1 MNRKSPIIIGIAGG
15 TGSGKSTFTNRLKDA
30 FGDQVTVLYHDN
42 YYRAH
47 DDMPFEQRKKLNYDH
62 PDAFETELL
71 LEHLNKLKNWEAI
84 DCPTYNYAN
93 HNRAEATIHIEPR
106 PVILLEGILVLY
118 DEALRNLLDIR
129 IFVDADADERILRR
143 ILRDTKERGR
153 DIENIID
160 QYLTTVKPM
169 HALFVEPTRAY
180 ADVVTNSG
188 RNEVAFSLVRGE
200 IARLLEE
207 AKAEISG
214 SLRSRIEVTISIFYT
229 SSPTNNPYNV
239 GFTCNSFIIV
249 SNAAPSAFLPWR
261 IARIMMFFG
270 VCSMS
275 MNSRI
280 CVR

>member
-1 MNRKSPIIIGIAGG
+1 MEETTVNRKSPIIIGIAGG

-93 HNRAEATIHIEPR
+93 HTRAEATIHIEPR

-118 DEALRNLLDIR
+118 D
-129 IFVDADADERILRR
+129 DERILRR

-207 AKAEISG
+207 AKAE
-214 SLRSRIEVTISIFYT
+214 E
-229 SSPTNNPYNV
+229 
-239 GFTCNSFIIV
+239 
-249 SNAAPSAFLPWR
+249 
-261 IARIMMFFG
+261 
-270 VCSMS
+270 
-275 MNSRI
+275 
-280 CVR
+280 

>member
-30 FGDQVTVLYHDN
+30 FGNQVTVLYHDN

-93 HNRAEATIHIEPR
+93 HNRAKATIHIEPR

-200 IARLLEE
+200 IARLLDE
-207 AKAEISG
+207 AKAGE
-214 SLRSRIEVTISIFYT
+214 
-229 SSPTNNPYNV
+229 
-239 GFTCNSFIIV
+239 
-249 SNAAPSAFLPWR
+249 
-261 IARIMMFFG
+261 
-270 VCSMS
+270 
-275 MNSRI
+275 
-280 CVR
+280 